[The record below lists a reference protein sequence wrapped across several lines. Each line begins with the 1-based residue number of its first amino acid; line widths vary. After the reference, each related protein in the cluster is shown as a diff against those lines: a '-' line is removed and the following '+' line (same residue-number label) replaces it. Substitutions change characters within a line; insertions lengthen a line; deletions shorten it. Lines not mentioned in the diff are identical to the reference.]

1 MRAHPA
7 ANRLLIARVSPCAT
21 RLTNITER
29 ESPWHGTWLA
39 SVRGARGGAPLMG
52 ATRDAAASFRP
63 RVTDTQHFEPV
74 SPHGA
79 GAAPR
84 RRNHA
89 CSTGIGCAMTL
100 RSLPRQNSQI
110 EAIQCASKDA

>member
-39 SVRGARGGAPLMG
+39 SVRGARGGTPLMG
-52 ATRDAAASFRP
+52 ATRMRP
-63 RVTDTQHFEPV
+63 RHSGRALQIRNISNLSARTTPAL
-74 SPHGA
+74 PHGDEITRA
-79 GAAPR
+79 RPE
-84 RRNHA
+84 
-89 CSTGIGCAMTL
+89 S
-100 RSLPRQNSQI
+100 
-110 EAIQCASKDA
+110 DAR